1 MENTNNDSDVV
12 KSKLAS
18 LEASIVKASADVRG
32 YTEKAAGEVKALGT
46 ITAETS
52 EKLKEVLTKAAG
64 SADEIKDI
72 RARMAEIEQRG
83 IVARNNGNTRRSPG
97 NTVIESAEYKSVGP
111 NGRSMAAVE
120 VGSFHKL
127 AIVNATGQNQPLV
140 PADYRP
146 GIMAPTERVLTV
158 RDMLPI
164 IPTASNLIEY
174 AREASYTNAAASQA
188 GENVAK
194 AESTITFSLSSSPV
208 QTIAHFIPASRQ
220 VLSDAPMLAGYVDT
234 RLAYGLK
241 LEEERQLLNGSGV
254 GSDLS
259 GLVTQAAA
267 YTGAQIGDTD
277 IDTLLRS
284 MLQVSLTNNV
294 PTGFVLHPNDWAA
307 IQLLKDTQGRYI
319 FGNPVDTSAPRIWG
333 MPVVATQ
340 SMTAGQF
347 LTGAFAQGA
356 TIFDR
361 EQATVRVAEQHSD
374 FFVRNM
380 VAILAEERIALVVF
394 RPDAFVTGAI

>member
-1 MENTNNDSDVV
+1 MEHTEEV
-12 KSKLAS
+12 KSKLAA
-18 LEASIVKASADVRG
+18 LEAGIVKAAADVRG
-32 YTEKAAGEVKALGT
+32 YTEKASGEVKALGT

-52 EKLKEVLTKAAG
+52 EKLKEVLSKVVAN
-64 SADEIKDI
+64 ADELKAIQ
-72 RARMAEIEQRG
+72 ARIVEVEQRN
-83 IVARNNGNTRRSPG
+83 VAARGNEQTKRTPG
-97 NTVIESAEYKSVGP
+97 MRVVESNEYKSVGP

-120 VGSFHKL
+120 VGSFHKA

-140 PADYRP
+140 PSDYRP
-146 GIMAPTERVLTV
+146 GIISPTDRVLTV
-158 RDMLPI
+158 RDMLPV
-164 IPTASNLIEY
+164 IPTSSNLIEY

-208 QTIAHFIPASRQ
+208 QTVAHFIPASRQ
-220 VLSDAPMLAGYVDT
+220 VLSDAPMLAGYIDT
-234 RLAYGLK
+234 RLSYGLK
-241 LEEERQLLNGSGV
+241 LEEERQLLKGSGV

-267 YTGAQIGDTD
+267 YTGAVVGDTD

-319 FGNPVDTSAPRIWG
+319 FGNPVDSNAPSIWG
-333 MPVVATQ
+333 LPVVATQ

-361 EQATVRVAEQHSD
+361 EQATVRVAEQHAD
-374 FFVRNM
+374 FFVKNM

-394 RPDAFVTGAI
+394 RPEAFVTGAI